1 MLKGKKII
9 LGVTGSI
16 AAYKSALVIRLL
28 IKEKA
33 EIKVIMTKLAKEF
46 ISPLTLATLSKN
58 PVLVDFFNPE
68 NGEWNNHVN
77 LGLWADAMLIAPAT
91 ANTISKMANG
101 IADNLLLT
109 SYLSA
114 ECPVFIVPAMDINM
128 YNHPATKKNIET
140 LKTFGNVVF
149 EAATGELASGLEG
162 KGRMEEPEK
171 IVNELKNYFSSNLS
185 KKKLQ
190 DKLINKK
197 ILITAGPT
205 QEALDPVRFISNH
218 SSGKMG
224 YHIAEEL
231 AHLGAKVTLISGPTA
246 LNLIHPNIKIINV
259 NSTDEMYLQ
268 CKKKFKN
275 VNGAILTAAVVDY
288 KPKKVSDKKIK
299 SRDQNLLM
307 EFEQTVDIARELGK
321 AKNMTQFL
329 VGFALES
336 ENEVK
341 NARNKLKEKNFDFI
355 VLNSLRN
362 KGAGFKYD
370 TNKIS
375 IIDKDNNLT
384 NFELKP
390 KKEVAN
396 DIINKIA
403 EII

>member
-149 EAATGELASGLEG
+149 EAATGELARGLEG

-205 QEALDPVRFISNH
+205 QEALDPVRYISNH

-288 KPKKVSDKKIK
+288 KPKKVSGKKIK

>member
-149 EAATGELASGLEG
+149 EAATGELACGFEG
-162 KGRMEEPEK
+162 
-171 IVNELKNYFSSNLS
+171 
-185 KKKLQ
+185 
-190 DKLINKK
+190 
-197 ILITAGPT
+197 
-205 QEALDPVRFISNH
+205 
-218 SSGKMG
+218 
-224 YHIAEEL
+224 
-231 AHLGAKVTLISGPTA
+231 
-246 LNLIHPNIKIINV
+246 
-259 NSTDEMYLQ
+259 
-268 CKKKFKN
+268 
-275 VNGAILTAAVVDY
+275 NG
-288 KPKKVSDKKIK
+288 
-299 SRDQNLLM
+299 
-307 EFEQTVDIARELGK
+307 
-321 AKNMTQFL
+321 
-329 VGFALES
+329 
-336 ENEVK
+336 
-341 NARNKLKEKNFDFI
+341 
-355 VLNSLRN
+355 SL
-362 KGAGFKYD
+362 
-370 TNKIS
+370 
-375 IIDKDNNLT
+375 
-384 NFELKP
+384 
-390 KKEVAN
+390 
-396 DIINKIA
+396 
-403 EII
+403 

>member
-149 EAATGELASGLEG
+149 EAATGELASGFEG

-205 QEALDPVRFISNH
+205 QEALDPVRYISNH

-288 KPKKVSDKKIK
+288 KPKKVSGKKIK

>member
-46 ISPLTLATLSKN
+46 ISPLSLATLSKN

-77 LGLWADAMLIAPAT
+77 LGLWADAMLIAQAT

-205 QEALDPVRFISNH
+205 QEALDPVRYISNH

-275 VNGAILTAAVVDY
+275 MNGAILTAAVVDY
-288 KPKKVSDKKIK
+288 KPKKVSGKKIK

>member
-205 QEALDPVRFISNH
+205 QEALDPVRYISNH

-288 KPKKVSDKKIK
+288 KPKKVSGKKIK

>member
-9 LGVTGSI
+9 FGVTGSI

-205 QEALDPVRFISNH
+205 QEALDPVRYISNH

-288 KPKKVSDKKIK
+288 KPKKVSGKKIK

-321 AKNMTQFL
+321 VKNMTQFL

>member
-288 KPKKVSDKKIK
+288 KPKKVSRKKIK

>member
-288 KPKKVSDKKIK
+288 KPKKVSGKKIK